1 MTTEHPRY
9 QIVEVIAQGDF
20 ATVYRGIDRELNREI
35 AIKQIHDQYLADPKK
50 LERYWG
56 EAQLLARLEHP
67 YIMTIYDIVKDRGW
81 LILELMQ
88 GSLPQKLRGQPIDI
102 EDLRLTLIYMC
113 QALKFLQDNGIVHGD
128 VKPSNLLLDK
138 NHRVKLG
145 DFGIARRLSQHEGS
159 VTKGTTKYMAPE
171 VVSDQFGDVGPAS
184 DLYSLG
190 FSAYELL
197 CGEHFDSLFPGL
209 NMYGRDPQVAWMM
222 WHSAADR
229 RLPAIGRVLEGVPD
243 DLARVIQRLIEKDP
257 ATRYR
262 SADEVIYDLKAS
274 AEGKDPEA
282 LKAEEEA
289 QAQQQLERQK
299 KRQRWA
305 YAAVGASFLLT
316 LVMLFMPNGQG
327 GSVEVGPVV
336 PESGILQSVDFDR
349 SEIHVLPTGKK
360 SPVAV
365 LITADDEF
373 SLNGQQVELS
383 DLRAGDQLVI
393 KDGSFRSIKA
403 SRSSTEVHSGRL
415 AEVDVANGRVYVDV
429 DGETQR
435 IEIEVPFGVEL
446 RLNGRG
452 VIQGRALQLGDLQVD
467 DDVSIEWIARD
478 GQVVASG
485 IESKRPQR
493 TAARLL
499 RVDTDRRTIEVE
511 IEGEPESLVFDLD
524 DACRLELNGAQELVG
539 GQVLGLNDLRAGDDL
554 ILSHTDSV
562 QRLEAARLL
571 QATGIVTNVTDGSR
585 TLTVELQQPAVTVS
599 FKVDENAE
607 ILDRS
612 WNTARSWDF
621 VRPGDRVTLSHISV
635 DLLDPVATAVEV
647 EPKSWEDRWALVVA
661 CGDYADAQVS
671 PLPSARY
678 DADLLDETLATYYR
692 VPDDQRVVL
701 RNPSREKMKDEL
713 ARILT
718 QVGPNDQLLLF
729 FVGHGY
735 LSATNE
741 PWLAAADFELS
752 RMDSTGVSLRKLIVQ
767 LEEVS
772 TGEILMFL
780 ETCHSNSGEDRSFE
794 PPAVDL
800 VEQLKRSP
808 VHPVSTTVTVFASSD
823 SGQRGQQLGQNK
835 PDLFSQAIADVW
847 RENND
852 VDGNGKIDSEEMVLS
867 LPGRMRELA
876 QENGLQTQSPIRFLA
891 DDRPPRLTPSQRD
904 AVVLLMEG
912 LASPR
917 FKEIYRT
924 RYNGARAGLENV
936 PDGDLIYALVALRHN
951 RTGESKEIFRQV
963 ITHFPQSSVAYGALA
978 SQEANS
984 REYETML
991 GHLIRM
997 VETLP
1002 DPADPVDQAYM
1013 VAALSMAGGLR
1024 QFVLESPEA
1033 KISESKVTLEDVKP
1047 LDDVVLK
1054 QSKEMQD
1061 AYRKGIES
1069 VREIREEK
1077 LMEIERTMDPATVN
1091 RLQGEL
1097 ERPSTYTE
1105 LDIDVVAEYIRF
1117 HLEDR

>member
-9 QIVEVIAQGDF
+9 QIVEKIAQGDF
-20 ATVYRGIDRELNREI
+20 ATVYRGIDRELNREV
-35 AIKQIHDQYLADPKK
+35 AIKQIHDQYLADPTK

-102 EDLRLTLIYMC
+102 EDLRLTIIYMC
-113 QALKFLQDNGIVHGD
+113 QSLKFLQDNGIVHGD

-159 VTKGTTKYMAPE
+159 VIKGTTKYMAPE

-190 FSAYELL
+190 FSAYGLL

-229 RLPAIGRVLEGVPD
+229 RLPEIGRVLEGVPD
-243 DLARVIQRLIEKDP
+243 DLARVIQRMIEKDP
-257 ATRYR
+257 AKRYR

-274 AEGKDPEA
+274 SEGKDPEA

-289 QAQQQLERQK
+289 QAQLQVERQK

-316 LVMLFMPNGQG
+316 LAMLFMPNGKG
-327 GSVEVGPVV
+327 DTVEVGPVV
-336 PESGILQSVDFDR
+336 PEAGILQRVDMER
-349 SEIHVLPTGKK
+349 SEIHVLPTGGR

-365 LITADDEF
+365 LIAAEDEF

-393 KDGSFRSIKA
+393 KDGTFRSIKA
-403 SRSSTEVHSGRL
+403 SRSSKEVHSGRL
-415 AEVDVANGRVYVDV
+415 AEVDGANGRIYVDL
-429 DGETQR
+429 DGETER
-435 IEIEVPFGVEL
+435 IEIEVPFGVQL

-452 VIQGRALQLGDLQVD
+452 SWQGRDLQLEDLKAD
-467 DDVSIEWIARD
+467 DDVSVEWLARD
-478 GQVVASG
+478 GRVVASS
-485 IESKRPQR
+485 IESRRQQQ
-493 TAARLL
+493 TAARLV
-499 RVDTDRRTIEVE
+499 RVDSERRTVEVE
-511 IEGEPESLVFDLD
+511 IEGEPESLVFDLND
-524 DACRLELNGAQELVG
+524 NCRVELNGAQELVG
-539 GQVLGLNDLRAGDDL
+539 GQVVGLDDLRAGDEL
-554 ILSHTDSV
+554 VLSHTDTV

-571 QATGIVTNVTDGSR
+571 QATGVVTNVTDASR
-585 TLTVELQQPAVTVS
+585 SLTVELQKPAVTVS
-599 FKVDENAE
+599 FKIDEDAE

-612 WNTARSWDF
+612 WNSVRPWDF
-621 VRPGDRVTLSHISV
+621 VRPGDRVTLSHVSV

-647 EPKSWEDRWALVVA
+647 EPKVWDDRWALVVA

-671 PLPSARY
+671 PLPSARF

-692 VPDDQRVVL
+692 VPDDHRVVL
-701 RNPSREKMKDEL
+701 RNPDQEEMKDEL
-713 ARILT
+713 TRILT
-718 QVGPNDQLLLF
+718 QIGPNDQLLLF

-735 LSATNE
+735 LSATDE
-741 PWLAAADFELS
+741 PWLAASDFELA
-752 RMDSTGVSLRKLIVQ
+752 RMDSTGVSLRKLILQ

-794 PPAVDL
+794 PPAVEL
-800 VEQLKRSP
+800 VERLKRSP
-808 VHPVSTTVTVFASSD
+808 VHPVSTKVTVFASSD

-835 PDLFSQAIADVW
+835 PDLFTQAIADVW
-847 RENND
+847 QENND
-852 VDGNGKIDSEEMVLS
+852 VDGNGRIDSEEMVLS
-867 LPGRMRELA
+867 LPVRMRDLA
-876 QENGLQTQSPIRFLA
+876 QESGLQTQTPIRFLA
-891 DDRPPRLTPSQRD
+891 DDRPPRLTPGQRD

-912 LASPR
+912 LAAPR

-924 RYNGARAGLENV
+924 RYNGARAELENV

-963 ITHFPQSSVAYGALA
+963 TTHFPQSSVAYVALA

-991 GHLIRM
+991 SHLIRM
-997 VETLP
+997 AETLP
-1002 DPADPVDQAYM
+1002 DPVDPIDQAY
-1013 VAALSMAGGLR
+1013 VSAAFSMAGSLR
-1024 QFVLESPEA
+1024 QFILESPEA
-1033 KISESKVTLEDVKP
+1033 KISETKVTLGDVKP
-1047 LDDVVLK
+1047 LDDIVLK
-1054 QSKEMQD
+1054 QPKGMQD
-1061 AYRKGIES
+1061 AYRQGIES
-1069 VREIREEK
+1069 VRELRNEK
-1077 LMEIERTMDPATVN
+1077 LMEIERTMDVATEN
-1091 RLQGEL
+1091 RLRGEL

-1105 LDIDVVAEYIRF
+1105 LDIDVIADYIRF